1 MDLARDIEDTAREV
15 QRRVRPRLREVQKRA
30 DDLNQDLT
38 RYIKENPIKSL
49 LGAVGLGILIGKLA
63 RR

>member
-15 QRRVRPRLREVQKRA
+15 RRRARPKLREVQRRA
-30 DDLNQDLT
+30 EDFNDDAVA
-38 RYIKENPIKSL
+38 YIKENPIKCL
-49 LGAVGLGILIGKLA
+49 VGAVAVGILIGRVA